1 MTGGYFTVNHPIQ
14 PFSIFENIESKCRK
28 PSYLIKLNA
37 ANPDIHQNKDLIS
50 PAEGKD
56 GPSGSLWRDSF

>member
-1 MTGGYFTVNHPIQ
+1 MTGGHFTAKHPIQ

-28 PSYLIKLNA
+28 TSYLIKLNA
-37 ANPDIHQNKDLIS
+37 TNNDIHQNKDLMS

-56 GPSGSLWRDSF
+56 GPSGALWRDSF